1 MIFDLVFEGGGAKGM
16 SFVGALEAF
25 HARGLRYGRLMGTS
39 AGAIIATSLAAGY
52 TIPEI
57 YRALNETTA
66 HGQPVFA
73 TFLAPPRPFTEEE
86 LQNSALR
93 RFLAEVDVPLL
104 PDALERR
111 LDEAILRALA
121 GSRRLRGLLAFIER
135 GGWYSADPFVA
146 WLQHRLDEGEHNGRP
161 RRFSGMTLAEFYRAT
176 GCDLTLIA
184 ADVTAGMMLVL
195 NHRTAPDLPVVW
207 ATRMSMSVP
216 LLWEEVV
223 WRPEWGRYRGREL
236 AGHAIV
242 DGGLLSNFPIELF
255 LSTAPQVTA
264 VMGDGEGHEVLGFL
278 IDEDLPVPG
287 APSLAVRDEG
297 GLALEELTTVQR
309 LKHLVDT
316 AIQAHDKAVIEAFEH
331 LVVRLP
337 ARGYGTTEFAMS
349 PERRDALIAAGREV
363 TQRYLDRRLAP
374 PDIATTPVEPLDPDA
389 LATQRALRL
398 LGE

>member
-1 MIFDLVFEGGGAKGM
+1 
-16 SFVGALEAF
+16 
-25 HARGLRYGRLMGTS
+25 
-39 AGAIIATSLAAGY
+39 GY
-52 TIPEI
+52 TALILGSVGLMTVAI
-57 YRALNETTA
+57 NTSSYREA
-66 HGQPVFA
+66 
-73 TFLAPPRPFTEEE
+73 RI
-86 LQNSALR
+86 LR
-93 RFLAEVDVPLL
+93 RF
-104 PDALERR
+104 
-111 LDEAILRALA
+111 
-121 GSRRLRGLLAFIER
+121 
-135 GGWYSADPFVA
+135 
-146 WLQHRLDEGEHNGRP
+146 
-161 RRFSGMTLAEFYRAT
+161 RAT
-176 GCDLTLIA
+176 PLQPLAYIA

-255 LSTAPQVTA
+255 LSSAPQVTA
-264 VMGDGEGHEVLGFL
+264 VMGDGQGHEVLGFL
-278 IDEDLPVPG
+278 IDENLPVPG
-287 APSLAVRDEG
+287 APPLAVKNEG
-297 GLALEELTTVQR
+297 GLSLEELTTVQR

-363 TQRYLDRRLAP
+363 THRYLDRRLAP
-374 PDIATTPVEPLDPDA
+374 ADIATTPAPFDPET

>member
-25 HARGLRYGRLMGTS
+25 HARELRYGRLMGTS

-52 TIPEI
+52 TVPEI
-57 YRALNETTA
+57 YRALNETTPD
-66 HGQPVFA
+66 GQPVFA
-73 TFLAPPRPFTEEE
+73 TFLAPPRPFAEEE

-93 RFLAEVDVPLL
+93 RFLAEVDVPLV

-111 LDEAILRALA
+111 LDEAILRAFA

-146 WLQHRLDEGEHNGRP
+146 WLKHRLDTGEFNGRP

-223 WRPEWGRYRGREL
+223 WRPEWGRYRGRDL

-242 DGGLLSNFPIELF
+242 DGGLLSNFPIELY

-264 VMGDGEGHEVLGFL
+264 VMGEGQGHEVLGFL

-287 APSLAVRDEG
+287 APSPATKVDDGLDLA
-297 GLALEELTTVQR
+297 ELTTVQR
-309 LKHLVDT
+309 LKRLVDT

-337 ARGYGTTEFAMS
+337 ARGYGTTEFAMR

-363 TQRYLDRRLAP
+363 TQRYLDRRLALS
-374 PDIATTPVEPLDPDA
+374 DIATTPAPLDPET
-389 LATQRALRL
+389 LATQRAMRL
-398 LGE
+398 LGEE